1 MSNHRRDYARIPK
14 GGSFGHKVDRETFY
28 ESIRL
33 YCYGRERISQDKAAE
48 MCGISTPTWV
58 KWANRAILGEPIP
71 DTFFKKGDK

>member
-1 MSNHRRDYARIPK
+1 MPK
-14 GGSFGHKVDRETFY
+14 AGFAWHNMVDRETFY

-33 YCYGRERISQDKAAE
+33 YCYGRERINQDKAAE